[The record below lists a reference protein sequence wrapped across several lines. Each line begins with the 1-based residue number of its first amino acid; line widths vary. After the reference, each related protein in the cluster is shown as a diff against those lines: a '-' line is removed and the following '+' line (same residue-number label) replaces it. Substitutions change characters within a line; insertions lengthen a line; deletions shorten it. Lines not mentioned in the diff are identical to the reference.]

1 MEIELPTRPIRQDAT
16 ETTEGLEMT
25 DDVTLDEVIRLTRVL
40 DLGELQKYRDVAHFQ
55 GVSLE
60 EVLERERVFSP
71 AIMESL
77 KRGLALIQDGTI
89 TREKLAVAM
98 FDQMTTQVDM
108 MESLEVR
115 GWLPKD

>member
-1 MEIELPTRPIRQDAT
+1 MSN
-16 ETTEGLEMT
+16 
-25 DDVTLDEVIRLTRVL
+25 DVTLAEVIQNTRVL
-40 DLGELQKYRDVAHFQ
+40 ELAELQKYCDVANFY

-60 EVLERERVFSP
+60 EILERERVLSP

-77 KRGLALIQDGTI
+77 KRGQALIQEGTI
-89 TREKLAVAM
+89 TMDKLAVAM
-98 FDQMTTQVDM
+98 FDQMTTQVNM